1 MEGQPAVA
9 AEGKKIR
16 IKPEKKRKSKRGE
29 KREENVK
36 KKIRSTSLPAELF
49 FLDRR
54 QSATVNSRS
63 IVRST
68 GIDSKSCHCQFEPHQ
83 PLHNYLEVALRTL
96 TSLRYSRGSPEKYA
110 LERSFCLNPS
120 PLPPL

>member
-36 KKIRSTSLPAELF
+36 KKIRSTSLPAELLF
-49 FLDRR
+49 R
-54 QSATVNSRS
+54 QATVCNCKFQEH
-63 IVRST
+63 ST
-68 GIDSKSCHCQFEPHQ
+68 QH
-83 PLHNYLEVALRTL
+83 
-96 TSLRYSRGSPEKYA
+96 RY
-110 LERSFCLNPS
+110 
-120 PLPPL
+120 